1 VDNDQFNI
9 NLRKYLKKVGISS
22 QREIENA
29 VRLAHDGGDISGN
42 ENLAVKMTLSIAQ
55 LKLSVEID
63 GKISLV

>member
-1 VDNDQFNI
+1 M
-9 NLRKYLKKVGISS
+9 SS